1 MTEDKNSSLLS
12 VMEKL
17 SFKAVPDEGEPETPK
32 KPQKGPSRRCR
43 HWARGECKM
52 AERCTFLHS
61 GVAGVHL
68 PCRHFMRGSCG
79 RADLCDFKH
88 EHVNG
93 YRVGYMNSPPLG
105 VAPVPMMGYPGG
117 LPGGMLPQFPILS
130 PIMMPSSRMSPP
142 MNTVSLNLNPGYN
155 NGPVSP
161 LAYGPPMM
169 HMMSPISVVGLPQP
183 RVVTPPSPLAMSPL
197 SPPQQRISSSRCRHW
212 ENGSCRLGNACTFR
226 HDPEVPQK
234 YRTKVC
240 RHWEKG
246 NCRVAENCSFAHP
259 EKQ

>member
-1 MTEDKNSSLLS
+1 
-12 VMEKL
+12 
-17 SFKAVPDEGEPETPK
+17 
-32 KPQKGPSRRCR
+32 
-43 HWARGECKM
+43 
-52 AERCTFLHS
+52 
-61 GVAGVHL
+61 
-68 PCRHFMRGSCG
+68 MRGSCG

-105 VAPVPMMGYPGG
+105 VAPAPMGYQVAPAPMGYQVAPVPMMGYPGG
-117 LPGGMLPQFPILS
+117 LPGGLLPGQFPILS
-130 PIMMPSSRMSPP
+130 PLPMNMMPSSRLSPP
-142 MNTVSLNLNPGYN
+142 MNTVSLNLNPVYN

-161 LAYGPPMM
+161 LAYGAPVM
-169 HMMSPISVVGLPQP
+169 HMMSPLSVVGLPQP
-183 RVVTPPSPLAMSPL
+183 RPELRVVTPPSPLPMSPL
-197 SPPQQRISSSRCRHW
+197 PPPHRISSSRCRHW
-212 ENGSCRLGNACTFR
+212 ENGSCRLGNGCTFR
-226 HDPEVPQK
+226 HDPTVPQK